1 MATMDD
7 NIGAGRTLDKYFF
20 QPTGKFIER
29 IFAKIA
35 LRLHITP
42 EGVLVTADMIPS
54 SDNASLLTGSSTS
67 TMTDN
72 PGTGRVIDKYIY
84 QVLGKML
91 ERCAGRIAMSTYLS
105 ARTIRVTV
113 EKVWYNVEIKE
124 PCFVCLYANGKHISV
139 EEKVRVAV
147 SRVEDAPSGAF
158 ILSGIKELTK
168 RLR

>member
-1 MATMDD
+1 MDD

-20 QPTGKFIER
+20 QPTGRFIER
-29 IFAKIA
+29 IFARIA

-42 EGVLVTADMIPS
+42 EGVLVTADMFPS
-54 SDNASLLTGSSTS
+54 SDNASLLTASSTS

-84 QVLGKML
+84 QVLGRIL
-91 ERCAGRIAMSTYLS
+91 ERCGGRIAMATYLS
-105 ARTIRVTV
+105 AANILRRI
-113 EKVWYNVEIKE
+113 EEVWYNVEIKE
-124 PCFVCLYANGKHISV
+124 PCCVCQAASVSKMSV
-139 EEKVRVAV
+139 EQKVRMAV
-147 SRVEDAPSGAF
+147 SRVENAPSGAF

>member
-20 QPTGKFIER
+20 QPTGRFIER

-35 LRLHITP
+35 LQLHITP
-42 EGVLVTADMIPS
+42 QGVVVTADMFPS

-72 PGTGRVIDKYIY
+72 PGTGRIIDKYIY
-84 QVLGKML
+84 QVLGRML
-91 ERCAGRIAMSTYLS
+91 EQCAGRIAMATYLS
-105 ARTIRVTV
+105 ANDIWERIK
-113 EKVWYNVEIKE
+113 EVWFDAEIKE
-124 PCFVCLYANGKHISV
+124 PCCVCQAPNVRQMSL
-139 EEKVRVAV
+139 EEKVRMAV
-147 SRVEDAPSGAF
+147 SRVEDAPSGLF
-158 ILSGIKELTK
+158 ILAGLKELTK

>member
-1 MATMDD
+1 MDD
-7 NIGAGRTLDKYFF
+7 NIGTGRTLDKYFF

-35 LRLHITP
+35 LQLHMTP

-84 QVLGKML
+84 QVLGRML
-91 ERCAGRIAMSTYLS
+91 ERCAGRIAMATYLS
-105 ARTIRVTV
+105 ANDIRRRI
-113 EKVWYNVEIKE
+113 EEVWYNVEIKE
-124 PCFVCLYANGKHISV
+124 PCYVCQAASVRQMTV
-139 EEKVRVAV
+139 EEKVRMAV

-158 ILSGIKELTK
+158 SLSGIKEITK

>member
-1 MATMDD
+1 MDD

-20 QPTGKFIER
+20 QPAGKFIER
-29 IFAKIA
+29 IFARIA

-67 TMTDN
+67 TMNDN

-84 QVLGKML
+84 QVLGRML
-91 ERCAGRIAMSTYLS
+91 ERCAGRIAMATYLS
-105 ARTIRVTV
+105 ASKIFFKI
-113 EKVWYNVEIKE
+113 EEVWYNVEIKE
-124 PCFVCLYANGKHISV
+124 PCCVCQAASVRQMSV
-139 EEKVRVAV
+139 EEKVRMAV
-147 SRVEDAPSGAF
+147 SRVEDAPSGTF
-158 ILSGIKELTK
+158 ILSGLKELTK